1 MSLAVGMEL
10 EVNLRSPFEWSP
22 ADLTVVNILIIT
34 SKHISDSFSD

>member
-22 ADLTVVNILIIT
+22 ADLTVVNILINN
-34 SKHISDSFSD
+34 K